1 MIHPIPK
8 TQTIMKKQLLYVAV
22 AIGFT
27 GAAFTLGSCGP
38 KKEATAKLIPMED
51 FFRNP
56 EKTAYQISPDG
67 KYYSY
72 LAPYETRMNIF
83 VQEIGKENVIQLTSD
98 TARDIM
104 GYFWANNERIVY
116 LRDIG
121 GDENYKLFAINADGS
136 NPVALTDF
144 PGVRTQIIDD
154 LPEIEDEMIVGM
166 NKRIPQVFDPYRLNI
181 ETGELTMLY
190 ENPGNIQGWM
200 TDHEGK
206 LRVAT
211 AIEDG
216 VNTTLLYRDNEEE
229 PFRTVLT
236 TSFKESVDPQF
247 FTFDNKYVY
256 AVSNLG
262 RDKTAAIVFD
272 IANGKELELLYEN
285 PEFDVNRMSY
295 SRKRK
300 VLQAAYF
307 ESWKR
312 ERYYFDEEF
321 KGLIGKIEQKLGT
334 EGNYNLGIYDMTK
347 EEDKYIVGKSSD
359 RAMTTYYLYD
369 VNTDELT
376 FIHQVT
382 PWLDENEM
390 AEVKPVTYTARD
402 GMTIHGYLTIP
413 KGKEAKNLP
422 VIVNVHGGPWAR
434 DSWGFNPEIQFLAN
448 RGYAVFQMNFRGS
461 TGYGRAFW
469 EASFK
474 QWGQAMQDDV
484 TDGVQWLI
492 SQGIADPKRVVIYGA
507 SYGGY
512 ATLMGIVKEP
522 DLFAAAVD
530 YVGVSNLFTFM
541 QTIPPYW
548 EPMLQMMYEMVGNPQ
563 ADSLMMAQNSPA
575 LQAERIKTP
584 LFIAQGANDPRVNKA
599 ESDQMVAA
607 LQARGI
613 EVEYM
618 VKDNEGHGFYNEE
631 NRFDF
636 YRAMEAFLAKHIT
649 Q

>member
-216 VNTTLLYRDNEEE
+216 VNTTILYRDNEEE

-321 KGLIGKIEQKLGT
+321 KGLIGKIEQKLGA

>member
-38 KKEATAKLIPMED
+38 KKEAAAKLIPMED

-216 VNTTLLYRDNEEE
+216 VNTTILYRDNEEE

-321 KGLIGKIEQKLGT
+321 KGLIGKIEQKLGA

>member
-38 KKEATAKLIPMED
+38 KKEAAAKLIPMED

-236 TSFKESVDPQF
+236 TSFKESIDPQF

>member
-1 MIHPIPK
+1 
-8 TQTIMKKQLLYVAV
+8 MKKQLLYVAV

-38 KKEATAKLIPMED
+38 KKEAAAKLIPMED

-321 KGLIGKIEQKLGT
+321 KGLIGKIEQKLGA

-402 GMTIHGYLTIP
+402 GLTIHGYLTIP